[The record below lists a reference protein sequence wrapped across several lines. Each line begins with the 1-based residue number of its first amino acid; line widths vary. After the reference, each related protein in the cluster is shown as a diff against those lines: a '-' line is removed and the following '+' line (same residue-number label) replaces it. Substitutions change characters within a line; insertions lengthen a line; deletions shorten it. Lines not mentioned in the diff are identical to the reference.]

1 MEELSILETVERYI
15 KGEMLPGE
23 TVFFEQLRKDNP
35 AVDQLVVEHTIFL
48 GRLGSYGEQKEFKSQ
63 LNEVHK
69 ELVSSG
75 EIKEVAPAKL
85 VFLWKKYKKV
95 VFVAATIAG
104 ITALG
109 ISGLISYVSPKVNNA
124 QVEQLSRRIQIYK
137 GQLDNVTKKVNAG
150 AGVSAN
156 NSTGQAYANFTSGGT
171 GFLIDARGYLVTN
184 AHVVRNATQIEVEN
198 SKGEYKA
205 RIIHVDLD
213 ADLAILK
220 IEDSTFKITSPLPYG
235 ISKGGTDLAEKI
247 FTLGYP
253 RDDET
258 VYGEGYVSAKTGFE
272 GDTLS
277 YQLAVAANPGNSGTP
292 VLNGN
297 GEVIGILG
305 TRELKAQGVV
315 FATRSK
321 YIFRIIDA
329 MRKDSLLLKS
339 DSTIAHIRTPLA
351 SSIKGMD
358 RTSQVN
364 KIEDCIFIVKSNEK

>member
-15 KGEMLPGE
+15 RGEMLPGE
-23 TVFFEQLRKDNP
+23 RVFFEQLRKDNP

-48 GRLGSYGEQKEFKSQ
+48 SRLGEYGEQKDFRSQ

-69 ELVSSG
+69 ELIRTG
-75 EIKEVAPAKL
+75 EIKEIAPAKL
-85 VFLWKKYKKV
+85 IFLWKKYKKV

-104 ITALG
+104 ITAMG

-150 AGVSAN
+150 AGVSADN
-156 NSTGQAYANFTSGGT
+156 ATGHAYANFTSGGT
-171 GFLIDARGYLVTN
+171 GFLIDPRGYLVTN
-184 AHVVRNATQIEVEN
+184 AHVVRNATRIAVQN
-198 SKGEYKA
+198 SKGEFNA
-205 RIIHVDLD
+205 RIIHVDAD

-220 IEDSTFKITSPLPYG
+220 IEDSSFHASFPLTYS
-235 ISKGGTDLAEKI
+235 ISRGGTDLAEKI

-272 GDTLS
+272 GDTLTC
-277 YQLAVAANPGNSGTP
+277 QLAVAANPGNSGTP
-292 VLNGN
+292 VLNSN
-297 GEVIGILG
+297 GEVIGILSS
-305 TRELKAQGVV
+305 RESKAQGVV
-315 FATRSK
+315 FATRAK
-321 YIFRIIDA
+321 YIFRVIDE
-329 MRKDSLLLKS
+329 MKTDSALLKT
-339 DSTIAHIRTPLA
+339 DSTIAHIKMPLS
-351 SSIKGMD
+351 SSIKGME
-358 RTSQVN
+358 RSAQIK